1 MRRIVVVGVVGLSF
15 IILLSLSPSL
25 TSSLKINLAEFFSPL
40 QRIVHTAFTP
50 VGVMVVNIGR
60 VIQAARINPLLEERV
75 DSLTGEVTRLR
86 EMEGENEALRALLV
100 FKRKQPYT
108 GIVARV
114 IGRDL
119 YHWNQSILI
128 DKGGADGISKES
140 PVVSAQGVVGK
151 VIEVAPHLSRVLLI
165 IDRTSGVGGVLQ
177 SSRQAGIV
185 EGTTGGGCVMKYL
198 PRRLPVSP
206 GEVVL
211 TSGLGQVYPPGLF
224 IGTIAGVYEEEFG
237 LYKSAEL
244 SPATHF
250 DRLEQVMVLE

>member
-1 MRRIVVVGVVGLSF
+1 MRRIVVVGVIGLSF

-40 QRIVHTAFTP
+40 QRIAHTAFTP

-60 VIQAARINPLLEERV
+60 VIQAARVNPLLEERV
-75 DSLTGEVTRLR
+75 VFLSGEVTRLR

-119 YHWNQSILI
+119 YHWNQSVLI

-165 IDRTSGVGGVLQ
+165 IDRTSGVGGGDPEFPSGRDRGGDDRGRMCHEV
-177 SSRQAGIV
+177 SSSPASSL
-185 EGTTGGGCVMKYL
+185 TGRGRSHLRSRADIPARPSHRHHC
-198 PRRLPVSP
+198 RRL
-206 GEVVL
+206 
-211 TSGLGQVYPPGLF
+211 
-224 IGTIAGVYEEEFG
+224 
-237 LYKSAEL
+237 
-244 SPATHF
+244 
-250 DRLEQVMVLE
+250 